1 MKRVVLRLYGIVFV
15 AACAMII
22 GPGSAVPVACQGNL
36 ADRPHTFKL
45 QGLDG
50 RVNDL
55 TELRG
60 NVVLVS
66 FGATWCAP
74 CTTELHALEEIFKEY
89 SDQPVKFFWVSVETP
104 EQVTNGAL
112 KRYARQRKLSFPVL
126 RDTSQAVFLQFS
138 PRVRLPMLVMIAKDG
153 RVDLPVHFGMR
164 APAEAYK
171 TDIRG
176 RLDKLLTL
184 PSPPGRGTEGEGA
197 KRGGDYR

>member
-1 MKRVVLRLYGIVFV
+1 MKRVVLKPFGIVLV
-15 AACAMII
+15 AACALII
-22 GPGSAVPVACQGNL
+22 GLGSALPATGQDKP
-36 ADRPHTFKL
+36 ADRQHTFKL

-55 TELRG
+55 KELRG

-89 SDQPVKFFWVSVETP
+89 SDKPVKFFWVSVETP

-138 PRVRLPMLVMIAKDG
+138 PRVRLPMVVMIAKDG

-164 APAEAYK
+164 APVETYK
-171 TDIRG
+171 TDIRA
-176 RLDKLLTL
+176 RIDKLLMAQME
-184 PSPPGRGTEGEGA
+184 SESNR
-197 KRGGDYR
+197 